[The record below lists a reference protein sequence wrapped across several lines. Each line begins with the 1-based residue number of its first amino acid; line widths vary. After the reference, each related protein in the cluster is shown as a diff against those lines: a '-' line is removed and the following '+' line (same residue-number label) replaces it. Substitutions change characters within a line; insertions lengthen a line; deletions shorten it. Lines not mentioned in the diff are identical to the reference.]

1 MEVPAPHGRTACHFL
16 YIVYQAAIPSD
27 LGRLGLLRSYCQTL
41 SVKWACFLG
50 SCGTKIRKWIC
61 FLRFTCHGAL
71 ELASK
76 HFLTPFVSRTKKRRQ
91 WQGQQDNNKTI
102 TTPTNTTA
110 NTNRNVNLYNNFKY
124 TSKIHMNSVN
134 LGSRQSW
141 SDWGLDIEE
150 IPVAMLCSPLRGS
163 PGTGKVKLPK
173 GLQSHGHCGTAWFSH
188 LRFAP
193 WPSMTIH
200 DLCLLCCFM
209 RDKVRPFQYLLCCC
223 ISFGIFCENAGA
235 SRLFGCHCYPP
246 NFHLPDPEHCIARLW
261 VLNWWI
267 KMSRCPVLGFVDLF
281 ESLGFEIPWWFFAM
295 PPGPVKNQDMD
306 VG

>member
-1 MEVPAPHGRTACHFL
+1 M
-16 YIVYQAAIPSD
+16 
-27 LGRLGLLRSYCQTL
+27 
-41 SVKWACFLG
+41 
-50 SCGTKIRKWIC
+50 
-61 FLRFTCHGAL
+61 
-71 ELASK
+71 
-76 HFLTPFVSRTKKRRQ
+76 
-91 WQGQQDNNKTI
+91 
-102 TTPTNTTA
+102 
-110 NTNRNVNLYNNFKY
+110 NL
-124 TSKIHMNSVN
+124 VN

-173 GLQSHGHCGTAWFSH
+173 GLQSPGHCGTAWFSH

-235 SRLFGCHCYPP
+235 SRLFWMPL
-246 NFHLPDPEHCIARLW
+246 LPTQLSSTGPRALHRQVVSFKLVNQDVSVSRPWICWFVRISWVRDTVVIFCDAAGSSQKSRHGRWVVERPSKDFPTKFIWRCI
-261 VLNWWI
+261 
-267 KMSRCPVLGFVDLF
+267 
-281 ESLGFEIPWWFFAM
+281 GFEFCFVFSP
-295 PPGPVKNQDMD
+295 
-306 VG
+306 